1 MNNPTKPSQPTPR
14 DFLGDE
20 IINDLLN
27 TPDHDLITES
37 ETSESARQ
45 VRAAKDAFER
55 AKVAVGKQKWAAGKA
70 AVLAKAKP
78 ALLRANSSVDVTS
91 IRARVEALAQ
101 ENPVMRE
108 KLTLAAR
115 NGQEWSDQTVLEI
128 WKELLELGAVS
139 DD

>member
-1 MNNPTKPSQPTPR
+1 MNNLTKPSQPTPR

-20 IINDLLN
+20 IVNDLLN
-27 TPDHDLITES
+27 TPDHDLLTES
-37 ETSESARQ
+37 DASESARQ

-55 AKVAVGKQKWAAGKA
+55 AKVVVGKQKWAAAKA
-70 AVLAKAKP
+70 AALAKAKP
-78 ALLRANSSVDVTS
+78 AMLRSISPADVAS

>member
-1 MNNPTKPSQPTPR
+1 MNNPIKPSQPTPR

-20 IINDLLN
+20 IVNDLLD
-27 TPDHDLITES
+27 TSDHELLTES
-37 ETSESARQ
+37 GASESARQ
-45 VRAAKDAFER
+45 IRAAKDAFER
-55 AKVAVGKQKWAAGKA
+55 AKIAVGKRKWAAVKA
-70 AVLAKAKP
+70 AALARAKSTK
-78 ALLRANSSVDVTS
+78 LRDISCLDVAS
-91 IRARVEALAQ
+91 IRARVEALAK

>member
-20 IINDLLN
+20 IVEDLLS
-27 TPDHDLITES
+27 TPDHELLAEGD
-37 ETSESARQ
+37 TSACAQ
-45 VRAAKDAFER
+45 QIRAAKEAFER
-55 AKVAVGKQKWAAGKA
+55 AKVTVGKQKWAAAKA
-70 AVLAKAKP
+70 TLAKANP
-78 ALLRANSSVDVTS
+78 SALGGRPSVDVAS
-91 IRARVEALAQ
+91 IRARVESLAR

-128 WKELLELGAVS
+128 
-139 DD
+139 